1 MRKKFKFKKW
11 LSKYKYIFLIL
22 LGIALW
28 FLIPPFINLMMN
40 TPPIFFADFFG
51 FVNAE
56 NASAWI
62 GFYGAI
68 IGGVI
73 TLFGVAWT
81 IIDQNKK
88 RENDMKDALKPI
100 LIANQCKNEG
110 VRGIKGVAGA
120 KIFECSLEYKNAGK
134 GILYN
139 PRVFNIKYSVDG
151 KEQGVLNT
159 SFSVKSSIDINDVAD
174 NTIMIEFDPETI
186 NSIIQSL
193 KGRGNTIKLNVEMY
207 VGGKDIFGRDILT
220 KLYYETGLVFFSQE
234 NIEQPLFRGKLT
246 SESLF
251 SEEEIND
258 VIKNANPK
266 YNVHL

>member
-1 MRKKFKFKKW
+1 MRKKFKIKKW

-22 LGIALW
+22 LGITLW

-56 NASAWI
+56 NESAWI

-88 RENDMKDALKPI
+88 RENDVKDSVKPM
-100 LIANQCKNEG
+100 LIANQCKYEG
-110 VRGIKGVAGA
+110 VRGINGKEGA
-120 KIFECSLEYKNAGK
+120 RIFECSLEYKNVGK

-151 KEQGVLNT
+151 KEQGVLHT
-159 SFSVKSSIDINDVAD
+159 SFSVNSSIDINDVSA
-174 NTIMIEFDPETI
+174 NTIMIEFDSATI
-186 NSIIQSL
+186 SSIIESL
-193 KGRGNTIKLNVEMY
+193 KGRGNTIKLSVEMH
-207 VGGKDIFGRDILT
+207 VGGKDMFGRNIVT
-220 KLYYETGLVFFSQE
+220 KLYYETGLAFFSPEDIQ
-234 NIEQPLFRGKLT
+234 QPLLRGKLT
-246 SESLF
+246 SKALF

-258 VIKNANPK
+258 VVKNANSK